1 MSLPEY
7 SLKNRKVVW
16 FFLFILLAGG
26 ALGFV
31 TLGKKEDSVFVIKS
45 ASLVCSYPGATPLE
59 VEQLVTEPIEREVQS
74 MRLVHKITSESYYG
88 LSKILVEL
96 DPATRASE
104 IPQLWDELRRKVLNI
119 QPRLPAGASPVTVA
133 DDFGDVYGIYYG
145 LSVDGGFTWA
155 ELRDWAQ
162 RIKTALVTVDGVQ
175 KVSLF
180 GEQTPVVNVYVNLA
194 ALANFAIRPET
205 IVATIGQ
212 QNTIVNSG
220 EKQAGALQIQ
230 ILEAGTYKGLDDI
243 SNQMLTAASG
253 KQYRLGDIARVERGY
268 ADPPQTLM
276 RVDGRRAVG
285 IGISTEAQVDVVK
298 TGEKII
304 RVLDGLT
311 RQMPVGMD
319 LTVLYPENRIA
330 QQANA
335 TFVLNLAESVAI
347 VILII
352 MLVMGFRAGVL
363 IGSSLLFSIGGTL
376 LLMQFLGEGLNRTS
390 LAGFII
396 AMGMLVDNAIVV
408 TDNAQQAMLRG
419 VARRRA
425 VVDGANAP
433 RWSLLGATLI
443 AIFSFLPL
451 YLAPSSVAEIVKPL
465 FVVLALSLLLSW
477 VLALT
482 QTPLFGDFM
491 LRVNPAAHDPYD
503 TKFYRAFDRLL
514 AALLRWRWGV
524 VAGVVA
530 LFAAALAVMGL
541 MPQNFFPSLDKPY
554 FRADVLLPEG
564 YGAGERAKFEA
575 ACREFAREF
584 FSYSPFRE
592 YASRFNIRAV
602 WAPSADSGVT
612 IPGERV
618 WRNTA
623 CGASFYTFG
632 SERYQ
637 MVDDFQ
643 RLRDIAAHVPYDY
656 IYVLSNTQKYG
667 GGGIFNF
674 YGISAAHHPT
684 RTGKIYVHEF
694 GHLLL
699 GLGDEYVGTTSYDDM
714 YARDI
719 EPWEA
724 NLTTLVGFED
734 KFWKAMVPAG
744 TPVPTPDTPE
754 YEGVVGVFEGGGYAA
769 KGVYRP
775 WRNCLMNNLHRTD
788 EFCPVCTKA
797 ICDYIEF
804 LCR

>member
-1 MSLPEY
+1 MPNRVISLQHPGTG
-7 SLKNRKVVW
+7 SPFPGVW
-16 FFLFILLAGG
+16 IEKQIAMKRFFLLLFLGTCPAVSAQVRFSDYFLEETMRFDYYHSGDSRSEEYFFDALKAEPYWAGSH
-26 ALGFV
+26 V
-31 TLGKKEDSVFVIKS
+31 
-45 ASLVCSYPGATPLE
+45 SLLDTTG
-59 VEQLVTEPIEREVQS
+59 
-74 MRLVHKITSESYYG
+74 YG
-88 LSKILVEL
+88 NQFFRIV
-96 DPATRASE
+96 DRASE
-104 IPQLWDELRRKVLNI
+104 REIYSRGFCTLFNEWQSTAEADSVRRSYPESVVFPYPRRPCRIEIFGRNAGGHFEKRFSQNI
-119 QPRLPAGASPVTVA
+119 DPASCFVAQFTPRYETFEVAYNGNPAH
-133 DDFGDVYGIYYG
+133 
-145 LSVDGGFTWA
+145 
-155 ELRDWAQ
+155 
-162 RIKTALVTVDGVQ
+162 
-175 KVSLF
+175 
-180 GEQTPVVNVYVNLA
+180 
-194 ALANFAIRPET
+194 
-205 IVATIGQ
+205 
-212 QNTIVNSG
+212 
-220 EKQAGALQIQ
+220 
-230 ILEAGTYKGLDDI
+230 
-243 SNQMLTAASG
+243 
-253 KQYRLGDIARVERGY
+253 
-268 ADPPQTLM
+268 
-276 RVDGRRAVG
+276 RVD
-285 IGISTEAQVDVVK
+285 I
-298 TGEKII
+298 
-304 RVLDGLT
+304 
-311 RQMPVGMD
+311 
-319 LTVLYPENRIA
+319 
-330 QQANA
+330 
-335 TFVLNLAESVAI
+335 
-347 VILII
+347 
-352 MLVMGFRAGVL
+352 
-363 IGSSLLFSIGGTL
+363 
-376 LLMQFLGEGLNRTS
+376 
-390 LAGFII
+390 
-396 AMGMLVDNAIVV
+396 
-408 TDNAQQAMLRG
+408 
-419 VARRRA
+419 
-425 VVDGANAP
+425 
-433 RWSLLGATLI
+433 
-443 AIFSFLPL
+443 
-451 YLAPSSVAEIVKPL
+451 
-465 FVVLALSLLLSW
+465 
-477 VLALT
+477 
-482 QTPLFGDFM
+482 
-491 LRVNPAAHDPYD
+491 
-503 TKFYRAFDRLL
+503 
-514 AALLRWRWGV
+514 
-524 VAGVVA
+524 
-530 LFAAALAVMGL
+530 
-541 MPQNFFPSLDKPY
+541 
-554 FRADVLLPEG
+554 VLLPEG
-564 YGAGERAKFEA
+564 YGAGERAKFES

-714 YARDI
+714 YARDV

>member
-1 MSLPEY
+1 MPNRVVSLQHPGTG
-7 SLKNRKVVW
+7 SPFPGVW
-16 FFLFILLAGG
+16 FEKQIAMKRFFLLLFLGACPAVSAQVRFSDYFLEETMRFDYYHSGDSRSEEYFFDALKAEPYWAGSH
-26 ALGFV
+26 V
-31 TLGKKEDSVFVIKS
+31 
-45 ASLVCSYPGATPLE
+45 SLLDTTG
-59 VEQLVTEPIEREVQS
+59 
-74 MRLVHKITSESYYG
+74 YG
-88 LSKILVEL
+88 NQFFRIV
-96 DPATRASE
+96 DRASE
-104 IPQLWDELRRKVLNI
+104 REIYSRGFCTLFNEWQSTAEADSVRRSYPESVVFPYPRRPCRIEIFGRNAGGHFEKRFSQNI
-119 QPRLPAGASPVTVA
+119 DPASCFVAQFTPRYETFEVAYNGNPAH
-133 DDFGDVYGIYYG
+133 
-145 LSVDGGFTWA
+145 
-155 ELRDWAQ
+155 
-162 RIKTALVTVDGVQ
+162 
-175 KVSLF
+175 
-180 GEQTPVVNVYVNLA
+180 
-194 ALANFAIRPET
+194 
-205 IVATIGQ
+205 
-212 QNTIVNSG
+212 
-220 EKQAGALQIQ
+220 
-230 ILEAGTYKGLDDI
+230 
-243 SNQMLTAASG
+243 
-253 KQYRLGDIARVERGY
+253 
-268 ADPPQTLM
+268 
-276 RVDGRRAVG
+276 RVD
-285 IGISTEAQVDVVK
+285 I
-298 TGEKII
+298 
-304 RVLDGLT
+304 
-311 RQMPVGMD
+311 
-319 LTVLYPENRIA
+319 
-330 QQANA
+330 
-335 TFVLNLAESVAI
+335 
-347 VILII
+347 
-352 MLVMGFRAGVL
+352 
-363 IGSSLLFSIGGTL
+363 
-376 LLMQFLGEGLNRTS
+376 
-390 LAGFII
+390 
-396 AMGMLVDNAIVV
+396 
-408 TDNAQQAMLRG
+408 
-419 VARRRA
+419 
-425 VVDGANAP
+425 
-433 RWSLLGATLI
+433 
-443 AIFSFLPL
+443 
-451 YLAPSSVAEIVKPL
+451 
-465 FVVLALSLLLSW
+465 
-477 VLALT
+477 
-482 QTPLFGDFM
+482 
-491 LRVNPAAHDPYD
+491 
-503 TKFYRAFDRLL
+503 
-514 AALLRWRWGV
+514 
-524 VAGVVA
+524 
-530 LFAAALAVMGL
+530 
-541 MPQNFFPSLDKPY
+541 
-554 FRADVLLPEG
+554 VLLPEG

-769 KGVYRP
+769 MGVYRP